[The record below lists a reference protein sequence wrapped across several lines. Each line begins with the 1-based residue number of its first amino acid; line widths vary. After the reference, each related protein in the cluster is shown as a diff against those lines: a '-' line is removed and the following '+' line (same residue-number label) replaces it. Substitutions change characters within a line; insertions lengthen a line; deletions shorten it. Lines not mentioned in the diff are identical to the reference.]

1 MNLNSHISALLY
13 RYQCVTVPGFGA
25 FLTEIQSAQLNGSAV
40 NFNPPT
46 KVVSF
51 NANIKNNDGL
61 LANHISLA
69 EKISYQEAVI
79 SISNVVESWMQKLQS
94 RETLSIENIGNI
106 KLSSEMTWFFEPI
119 NNTNYLTSSF
129 GLANFISPS
138 IKREELKK
146 VVEELEEVAPILF
159 TPEKKKN
166 YSYLK
171 YAAAAVLFF
180 GVAGTIGY
188 KFHYDTQI
196 EQQTL
201 LVEKSVQDKVHDK
214 IQKATFFINA
224 PLPEVNIALEEVI
237 VNQPYH
243 VVAGVFSSEQNAK
256 NAYSDLIQKGFKA
269 ELAEKTKNGMNPVYF
284 QSFVNYND
292 AKVFLDS
299 VRNSSNN
306 QAWLLID

>member
-1 MNLNSHISALLY
+1 MNINSHISSLLY

-40 NFNPPT
+40 TFNPPT

-61 LANHISLA
+61 LANHISLT
-69 EKISYQEAVI
+69 EKISYEEAVV
-79 SISNVVESWMQKLQS
+79 SISNVVDSWMEKLQS

-129 GLANFISPS
+129 GLSNFISPS

-146 VVEELEEVAPILF
+146 VVEELEEVAPIIF

-171 YAAAAVLFF
+171 YAAAFLLFGF
-180 GVAGTIGY
+180 VGTMGY
-188 KFHYDTQI
+188 QFYNNNKI

-201 LVEKSVQDKVHDK
+201 LVEKSVQDKVQDK
-214 IQKATFFINA
+214 IQEATFFIDV
-224 PLPEVNIALEEVI
+224 PLPEVNVAIEEEVK
-237 VNQPYH
+237 NYPYH
-243 VVAGVFSSEQNAK
+243 IVAGVFSSEQNAK
-256 NAYSDLIQKGFKA
+256 NAYKDLIAQGFKA
-269 ELAEKTKNGMNPVYF
+269 ELGPKSSNGMNPVYF
-284 QSFVNYND
+284 QSFVDYSE
-292 AKVFLDS
+292 AKSFLDKM
-299 VRNSSNN
+299 RNTSNS